1 MLDFSCLTHYDW
13 LDVPMWVYD
22 QERQRNLWANAAA
35 LAFWRADN
43 AEEFLSRDLSD
54 MSPSVAERLA
64 VTAADHTQGKL
75 VREQWTLYPKGQPT
89 TVMLVSRG
97 IRTPD
102 KRQVMLFA
110 ADSLVSGVDKSL
122 LRGVEALQHTSVR
135 IAVFSLRD
143 GSVLMRNPAA
153 AMCFNGLRKTIG
165 ATDFSAIF
173 PEPDLARRIMA
184 QVRGGQTF
192 GAELEI
198 NTANGRRWHAVDAR
212 PMRDPVSGEV
222 VLQLNARDIGD
233 FKATQAQL
241 EAAREAAEAAS
252 QAKSSFLANMS
263 HEIRTPM
270 NGVLGLTEL
279 VLQTE
284 LNERQRKFIEL
295 AHSSA
300 KGLMVIINDLLDI
313 AKIEAGRV
321 IIDQAPFSLHDC
333 LREALHPLL
342 LQAHEKGLQL
352 HARVQ
357 PGVPQHLLGDALRL
371 RQILVNLVGN
381 ALKFTERGEV
391 RVDIQ
396 RIDADEPLHAGP
408 LRLRIAVHDT
418 GIGMTR
424 EQIAQIFSP
433 FTQADGSITR
443 RYGGTGLGLTIV
455 KRLVELMGGE
465 VQVESQ
471 PGAGSCFS
479 FEVKVSQPLV
489 LDEVLRTETV
499 DVDVHETTAGALD
512 DETAT
517 DFGADTVP
525 AGLDELPPPRRVVT
539 DAGGPQALADTRQA
553 TLTPARTDA
562 RDERSANEAL
572 LDAET
577 VAADLDGPI
586 TASGSN
592 QQHA

>member
-35 LAFWRADN
+35 LSFWRADS

-173 PEPDLARRIMA
+173 PDPDLARRIVA

-381 ALKFTERGEV
+381 ALKFTEKGEV
-391 RVDIQ
+391 RVDIE
-396 RIDADEPLHAGP
+396 RIDATQDAPAAHAGP

-424 EQIAQIFSP
+424 DQIAQIFSP

-479 FEVKVSQPLV
+479 FEIRVSQPLV

-499 DVDVHETTAGALD
+499 DVDVHETEAGALESED
-512 DETAT
+512 RAAGHGDFGA

-525 AGLDELPPPRRVVT
+525 ADLDDLPPGRIVT
-539 DAGGPQALADTRQA
+539 DADGPA
-553 TLTPARTDA
+553 TDP
-562 RDERSANEAL
+562 L

-577 VAADLDGPI
+577 VAADLDGALA
-586 TASGSN
+586 ASARSK

>member
-35 LAFWRADN
+35 LGFWRADS

-143 GSVLMRNPAA
+143 GSTLMRNPAA

-173 PEPDLARRIMA
+173 PEPELARRIVA

-371 RQILVNLVGN
+371 RQIMVNLVGN
-381 ALKFTERGEV
+381 ALKFTEKGEV

-396 RIDADEPLHAGP
+396 RVDAGDGDEPVHAGP

-479 FEVKVSQPLV
+479 FEIKVSQPLV

-499 DVDVHETTAGALD
+499 DVDVHETTAGSLD
-512 DETAT
+512 GEPAT

-525 AGLDELPPPRRVVT
+525 AGLDELPAPRRIVT
-539 DAGGPQALADTRQA
+539 DADAP
-553 TLTPARTDA
+553 DA
-562 RDERSANEAL
+562 REPRHDARIDDSANDAL

-577 VAADLDGPI
+577 VAADLDPPLA
-586 TASGSN
+586 ASAGSN

>member
-35 LAFWRADN
+35 LNFWRAES
-43 AEEFLSRDLSD
+43 AEEFLSSDLSD
-54 MSPSVAERLA
+54 MSASVAERLA

-143 GSVLMRNPAA
+143 GSTLMRNPAA

-173 PEPDLARRIMA
+173 PEQELARRIIA
-184 QVRGGQTF
+184 QVRGGMTF
-192 GAELEI
+192 TAELEI
-198 NTANGRRWHAVDAR
+198 NTAHGRRWHAVDAR
-212 PMRDPVSGEV
+212 PMRDPVSGEI
-222 VLQLNARDIGD
+222 VLQLNARDISD

-381 ALKFTERGEV
+381 ALKFTEKGEV

-396 RIDADEPLHAGP
+396 RIDQTPEGEPAQAGP

-499 DVDVHETTAGALD
+499 DVDVHETTAGSLE
-512 DETAT
+512 DEPAG
-517 DFGADTVP
+517 DFSADTVP
-525 AGLDELPPPRRVVT
+525 AELDDLPAPRRIVT
-539 DAGGPQALADTRQA
+539 VD
-553 TLTPARTDA
+553 
-562 RDERSANEAL
+562 SANDAL

-577 VAADLDGPI
+577 VAADLDPPL
-586 TASGSN
+586 AAAGSN

>member
-22 QERQRNLWANAAA
+22 QERLRNLWANAAA
-35 LAFWRADN
+35 LSFWRADS
-43 AEEFLSRDLSD
+43 AEEFLSRDLTD
-54 MSPSVAERLA
+54 TSPAVVQRLA
-64 VTAADHTQGKL
+64 VAAADHAQNKV
-75 VREQWTLYPKGQPT
+75 VREQWTLYPKGQPS

-165 ATDFSAIF
+165 AADFSAMF
-173 PEPDLARRIMA
+173 PDPDLARRIVT

-192 GAELEI
+192 GAELELH
-198 NTANGRRWHAVDAR
+198 TANGRRWHAVDAR

-222 VLQLNARDIGD
+222 VLQLNARDISD

-352 HARVQ
+352 HARIQ

-381 ALKFTERGEV
+381 ALKFTEKGEV
-391 RVDIQ
+391 RVEIE
-396 RIDADEPLHAGP
+396 RAASSEGGLGGP

-418 GIGMTR
+418 GIGMTP

-465 VQVESQ
+465 VKVDSQ
-471 PGAGSCFS
+471 QGAGSCFS
-479 FEVKVSQPLV
+479 FEVRLAQPVV
-489 LDEVLRTETV
+489 LDEVVRTETV
-499 DVDVHETTAGALD
+499 DLPVEESDAD
-512 DETAT
+512 T
-517 DFGADTVP
+517 DSDGMAATVP
-525 AGLDELPPPRRVVT
+525 ASLDELPTTVGMTRISTPPSAVE
-539 DAGGPQALADTRQA
+539 DPLAAD
-553 TLTPARTDA
+553 
-562 RDERSANEAL
+562 
-572 LDAET
+572 T
-577 VAADLDGPI
+577 VAADFDDVPPVLLGRQQ
-586 TASGSN
+586 TA
-592 QQHA
+592 

>member
-22 QERQRNLWANAAA
+22 QERLRNLWANAAA
-35 LAFWRADN
+35 LSFWRADS
-43 AEEFLSRDLSD
+43 AEEFLSRDLTD
-54 MSPSVAERLA
+54 TSPAVVQRLA
-64 VTAADHTQGKL
+64 VAAADHAQNKV
-75 VREQWTLYPKGQPT
+75 VREQWTLYPKGQPS

-165 ATDFSAIF
+165 ATDFSAMF
-173 PEPDLARRIMA
+173 PDPDLARRIVT

-192 GAELEI
+192 GAELELH
-198 NTANGRRWHAVDAR
+198 TANGRRWHAVDAR

-222 VLQLNARDIGD
+222 VLQLNARDISD

-352 HARVQ
+352 HARIQ

-381 ALKFTERGEV
+381 ALKFTEKGEV
-391 RVDIQ
+391 RVEIE
-396 RIDADEPLHAGP
+396 RAASSEGGLGGP

-418 GIGMTR
+418 GIGMTP

-471 PGAGSCFS
+471 QGAGSCFS
-479 FEVKVSQPLV
+479 FEVRLAQPVV
-489 LDEVLRTETV
+489 LDEVVRTETV
-499 DVDVHETTAGALD
+499 DLPVEESDAD
-512 DETAT
+512 T
-517 DFGADTVP
+517 DSDGMAATVP
-525 AGLDELPPPRRVVT
+525 ASLDELPTTVGMTRISTPPSAVE
-539 DAGGPQALADTRQA
+539 DPLAAD
-553 TLTPARTDA
+553 
-562 RDERSANEAL
+562 
-572 LDAET
+572 T
-577 VAADLDGPI
+577 VAADFDDVPPVLLGRQQ
-586 TASGSN
+586 TA
-592 QQHA
+592 